1 MKLKTYILL
10 LFLFATNLFYAQVG
24 IGTANPNASSIL
36 DITSTNSGLL
46 IPRVAL
52 TSTTDVSTIA
62 SPATSL
68 LVYNSGFGPN
78 GFYYWN
84 GSVWVQLA
92 LGSNTYWSLT
102 GNNGTN
108 ASTNFFGTTDD
119 VDIVFK
125 RFNTRAGFIGN
136 PNTAGGNKNT
146 SFGANSLNAAG
157 TGIRNT
163 AIGSNVMPSNTT
175 GQLNVSIG
183 DQSMFSN
190 LGGSTNTA
198 IGVGAL
204 YSNTSGNSN
213 VALGRNALTNTNG
226 NNNTALGFGTLR
238 QNASGNYNVAI
249 GNQAGYNETGSNK
262 LYIEMS
268 TVTTPVAGSD
278 SSVNNAL
285 IYGEFDNRIVRT
297 NGTVQIGNPATTG
310 YSLPT
315 PRGTA
320 GQVLQTDGAG
330 GTSWANANNT
340 LSVVRTN
347 LNANQALGTGGWQK
361 ITFNTVVFDLNTEFV
376 TGTNRFVA
384 ARTGYYEVNAGY
396 HTDVQSNT
404 QYYSIGVYKNGVL
417 YQMNAGNHTNIG
429 IVSRNVKCIVFL
441 NAGEYVEIY
450 AENYQAGVNL
460 DSYSGKTYFEV
471 NQIR

>member
-1 MKLKTYILL
+1 MKLRTYIILL
-10 LFLFATNLFYAQVG
+10 LLFVTNLFQAQVG
-24 IGTANPNASSIL
+24 IGTTSPNTSSIL

-52 TSTTDVSTIA
+52 TSTSDVATIP

-68 LVYNSGFGPN
+68 LVYNSGFSPN

-92 LGSNTYWSLT
+92 NVNSANWTLT
-102 GNNGTN
+102 GNAGSSSGTN
-108 ASTNFFGTTDD
+108 FLGTTDD
-119 VDIVFK
+119 VDLVF
-125 RFNTRAGFIGN
+125 RRNNVRAGFIGN
-136 PNTAGGNKNT
+136 PNISSGNKNT
-146 SFGANSLNAAG
+146 SFGANSLNASG

-163 AIGSNVMPSNTT
+163 AIGSNVMPGNTT

-190 LGGSTNTA
+190 SSGSTNTA

-204 YSNTSGNSN
+204 YSNSSGNEN
-213 VALGRNALTNTNG
+213 VALGRNALTSANNS
-226 NNNTALGFGTLR
+226 NNTALGFASLRNTTGT
-238 QNASGNYNVAI
+238 NNVAI
-249 GNQAGYNETGSNK
+249 GHQAGYNETGSNK
-262 LYIEMS
+262 LYIENS
-268 TVTTPVAGSD
+268 TLLNGTD

-315 PRGTA
+315 PRGAA

-340 LSVVRTN
+340 LSVVRAN

-361 ITFNTVVFDLNTEFV
+361 ITFNTVVFDSNTEFV

-384 ARTGYYEVNAGY
+384 AKTGYYEVNAGY

-404 QYYSIGVYKNGVL
+404 QYYSIGVYKNGTL

-441 NAGEYVEIY
+441 NAGEYVEIF
-450 AENYQAGVNL
+450 AENYQVGVNL

-471 NQIR
+471 NQIK

>member
-1 MKLKTYILL
+1 MKLKIYITSLL
-10 LFLFATNLFYAQVG
+10 LFVIGFTHAQVG
-24 IGTANPNASSIL
+24 IGTTSPNAASML

-52 TSTTDVSTIA
+52 TSTSDVTTIA
-62 SPATSL
+62 SPVTSL
-68 LVYNSGFGPN
+68 LVYNSGFSPN
-78 GFYYWN
+78 GYYYWN
-84 GSVWVQLA
+84 GSLWVQLA
-92 LGSNTYWSLT
+92 TVNTTNWSLT
-102 GNNGTN
+102 GNTGTSS
-108 ASTNFFGTTDD
+108 ATNFLGTTDD

-125 RFNTRAGFIGN
+125 RFNARAGFIGN
-136 PNTAGGNKNT
+136 PNTVSGNKNT

-163 AIGSNVMPSNTT
+163 AIGTNVMPSNTT

-190 LGGSTNTA
+190 QGGSTNTV

-213 VALGRNALTNTNG
+213 VALGRNALTSSNG
-226 NNNTALGFGTLR
+226 SNNTALGFGTLR

-262 LYIEMS
+262 LYIEIS
-268 TVTTPVAGSD
+268 TVTSPVAGSD

-297 NGTVQIGNPATTG
+297 NGTIQVGNPATTG
-310 YSLPT
+310 YAFPT
-315 PRGTA
+315 NRGTS
-320 GQVLQTDGAG
+320 GQVLQTDGVG
-330 GTSWANANNT
+330 GTSWATANNT

-347 LNANQALGTGGWQK
+347 LSANQSLGTSGWQK
-361 ITFNTVVFDLNTEFV
+361 LSFNTVVFDSNSEFN

-384 ARTGYYEVNAGY
+384 AKTGYYEINAGL
-396 HTDVQSNT
+396 HTLNQSDNN
-404 QYYSIGVYKNGVL
+404 YYGIAVYKNGSE
-417 YQMNAGNHTNIG
+417 YQETSAHHYGINLISRTINCLVSLTAGDYI
-429 IVSRNVKCIVFL
+429 
-441 NAGEYVEIY
+441 EIY
-450 AENYQAGVNL
+450 AHNTNTGTTI
-460 DSYSGKTYFEV
+460 DSYFGKTYFEV
-471 NQIR
+471 KQIK